1 MEWAELVKM
10 YIEIGVLGLCA
21 ILVIAMVWLN
31 FKRTN
36 KKDDEKDNKLD
47 KRNDNLEKKFNEMLQ
62 LMQQQNQDYQEQQTK
77 NTELLIQSIINGVTN
92 HVPSPEENS
101 KLTKISEEID
111 KQLQQL
117 LIQTNASRANL
128 VQYHNGGKGINRQS
142 FLKMSMT
149 NEQVQLGVKPFMSE
163 FKDQFRNL
171 LSSFV
176 QQLDENG
183 YCYLDDIETLRDKDI
198 STYEF
203 LKDRGIQAKYGMA
216 ISDNNGM
223 VIGFVSVEY
232 LDKRNA
238 NVQIIDKVFKEQQ
251 KVFET
256 LLNL

>member
-1 MEWAELVKM
+1 
-10 YIEIGVLGLCA
+10 
-21 ILVIAMVWLN
+21 
-31 FKRTN
+31 
-36 KKDDEKDNKLD
+36 
-47 KRNDNLEKKFNEMLQ
+47 
-62 LMQQQNQDYQEQQTK
+62 
-77 NTELLIQSIINGVTN
+77 
-92 HVPSPEENS
+92 
-101 KLTKISEEID
+101 
-111 KQLQQL
+111 
-117 LIQTNASRANL
+117 
-128 VQYHNGGKGINRQS
+128 
-142 FLKMSMT
+142 MSMT

-183 YCYLDDIETLRDKDI
+183 YCYLDDIETLRNKDI

-203 LKDRGIQAKYGMA
+203 LKDRGIQAKYGMT

>member
-1 MEWAELVKM
+1 
-10 YIEIGVLGLCA
+10 
-21 ILVIAMVWLN
+21 
-31 FKRTN
+31 
-36 KKDDEKDNKLD
+36 
-47 KRNDNLEKKFNEMLQ
+47 
-62 LMQQQNQDYQEQQTK
+62 
-77 NTELLIQSIINGVTN
+77 
-92 HVPSPEENS
+92 
-101 KLTKISEEID
+101 
-111 KQLQQL
+111 
-117 LIQTNASRANL
+117 
-128 VQYHNGGKGINRQS
+128 
-142 FLKMSMT
+142 MSMT

-163 FKDQFRNL
+163 FKDQFWNL

-183 YCYLDDIETLRDKDI
+183 YCYLEDIETLKDKDI

-203 LKDRGIQAKYGMA
+203 LKEKGIQAKYGMA